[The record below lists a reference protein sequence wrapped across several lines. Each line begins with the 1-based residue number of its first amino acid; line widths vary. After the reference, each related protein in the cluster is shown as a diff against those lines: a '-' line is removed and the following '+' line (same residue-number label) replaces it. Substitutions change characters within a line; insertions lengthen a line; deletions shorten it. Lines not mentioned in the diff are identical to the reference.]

1 MEEAFRRKLKKAKKI
16 LVKVGTSTLTYPSG
30 KLNLNYIERIVR
42 ELADLKNQGKE
53 VLLVS
58 SGAIGAGMGKL
69 GLKKKPKTTP
79 EKQAIAAVGQGM
91 LIQVYEKVFAEYG
104 HTVAQLLLI
113 RDDLV
118 NRKRYVNAR
127 NTLTTLLKFGVI
139 PIINENDTVSVDE
152 IEFGDNDNLS
162 ALVASLI
169 DVDLLINLS
178 DIDGLYT
185 ANPHTDSGA
194 ELITFVPDING
205 EIENL
210 ATSTCGSLGTG
221 GMKAK
226 LQAAKIAV
234 CSGVAMVIANGQTTG
249 IIHNILSGEKVGTL
263 FLPKEKPM
271 HSRKRWIAFG
281 LTVQGT
287 LCVDSGA
294 KKAVVRDGKS
304 LLPSGILKV
313 EGCFERG
320 ETVCIADEDGIV
332 FARGLINYPSRD
344 LIKIKGLRSYEILEV
359 LGEKGVS
366 EVIHRDNLVI
376 I

>member
-1 MEEAFRRKLKKAKKI
+1 MEETFRKRLKKAKNV

-53 VLLVS
+53 VVLVS
-58 SGAIGAGMGKL
+58 SGAIGAGLGKL
-69 GLKKKPKTTP
+69 GFKKKPKTTP

-91 LIQVYEKVFAEYG
+91 LIQVYEKVFSEYG
-104 HTVAQLLLI
+104 HTVAQLLLT

-118 NRKRYVNAR
+118 NRQRYVNAR

-185 ANPHTDSGA
+185 ANPHKDSDA
-194 ELITFVPDING
+194 ELITFVPDITG

-210 ATSTCGSLGTG
+210 ATSTCGTLGTG
-221 GMKAK
+221 GMRAK
-226 LQAAKIAV
+226 LQAAKISV
-234 CSGVAMVIANGQTTG
+234 CSGVPMVIANGQKPG
-249 IIHNILSGEKVGTL
+249 VIHDIINGKKVGTL

-304 LLPSGILKV
+304 LLPSGVLEV
-313 EGCFERG
+313 EGSFERG

-332 FARGLINYPSRD
+332 FARGLVNYPSRD
-344 LIKIKGLRSYEILEV
+344 LIKIKGLRSSNILEV
-359 LGEKGVS
+359 LGEKGES
-366 EVIHRDNLVI
+366 EVVHRDNLVI

>member
-1 MEEAFRRKLKKAKKI
+1 MEETFRKRLKKAKNI

-53 VLLVS
+53 VVLVS
-58 SGAIGAGMGKL
+58 SGAIGAGLGKL
-69 GLKKKPKTTP
+69 GFKKKPKTTP

-91 LIQVYEKVFAEYG
+91 LIQVYEKVFSEYG
-104 HTVAQLLLI
+104 HTVAQLLLT

-118 NRKRYVNAR
+118 NRQRYVNAR

-185 ANPHTDSGA
+185 ANPHTDSDA

-205 EIENL
+205 EIE
-210 ATSTCGSLGTG
+210 
-221 GMKAK
+221 
-226 LQAAKIAV
+226 
-234 CSGVAMVIANGQTTG
+234 
-249 IIHNILSGEKVGTL
+249 TL
-263 FLPKEKPM
+263 PPAPAELWEP
-271 HSRKRWIAFG
+271 
-281 LTVQGT
+281 
-287 LCVDSGA
+287 
-294 KKAVVRDGKS
+294 
-304 LLPSGILKV
+304 V
-313 EGCFERG
+313 E
-320 ETVCIADEDGIV
+320 
-332 FARGLINYPSRD
+332 
-344 LIKIKGLRSYEILEV
+344 
-359 LGEKGVS
+359 
-366 EVIHRDNLVI
+366 
-376 I
+376 